1 MRNILVTTD
10 FSEHARNTLLHVLR
24 FLKDTQIPC
33 RILLLN
39 TYVVSHSDPDQLITL
54 NDELKKKSMDGLEK
68 ERKEALKDFT
78 NSNIS
83 IETHS
88 HLGSLNNVILQLM
101 KKNNIDLVA
110 MGNME
115 REQVD
120 TVSRSLKK
128 QQHPLLVTYLNEA

>member
-10 FSEHARNTLLHVLR
+10 FSEHARNTLLYVLR

-68 ERKEALKDFT
+68 ERKEALKGFT

-110 MGNME
+110 MGNLE

-128 QQHPLLVTYLNEA
+128 QERPLLVTYLNEA